1 MKLDPGNWLTSSEE
15 HQSDTITYLFASE
28 CDHMPSRN
36 LLNFL
41 ETRDF
46 YVSFRQEAIS
56 LILQVNAQS

>member
-1 MKLDPGNWLTSSEE
+1 MKLDLENPLTSSEE

-28 CDHMPSRN
+28 FDHMPSRN

-41 ETRDF
+41 ETCDF

-56 LILQVNAQS
+56 LILQVSAQC